1 MPLLSTDQM
10 LGTAFEPILQH
21 RFIMS
26 IDGIPSYMIK
36 KISGI
41 GFEDGEVII
50 DHINTYLKFRA
61 KRRWNDITL
70 SLYNPVTPSG
80 AQTVMEWAR
89 LQYETV
95 TGRAGYGDFYWKDIT
110 FNAIDPVGNT
120 VNEWVIKKAFIKT
133 VSSFGEW
140 DWSAQEYTT
149 IEMVLGNSGMILN
162 Y

>member
-1 MPLLSTDQM
+1 MPILSTDQM
-10 LGTAFEPILQH
+10 LGTIFEPILQH

-26 IDGIPSYMIK
+26 IDGIPSYLIK
-36 KISGI
+36 KINGI

-50 DHINTYLKFRA
+50 DHINSYVKFRQ
-61 KRRWNDITL
+61 KRRWNDISL
-70 SLYNPVTPSG
+70 SLYNPVSPSG

-89 LQYETV
+89 LSHETV
-95 TGRAGYGDFYWKDIT
+95 TGRSGYGDFYWKDIT

-133 VSSFGEW
+133 VSNFGDW
-140 DWSAQEYTT
+140 DWSASEYTT

>member
-1 MPLLSTDQM
+1 MPILSTDQM
-10 LGTAFEPILQH
+10 LGTVFEPILQH

-26 IDGIPSYMIK
+26 IDGIPSYLIK
-36 KISGI
+36 KINGI

-50 DHINTYLKFRA
+50 DHINSYVKFRQ
-61 KRRWNDITL
+61 KRRWNDISL

-89 LQYETV
+89 LSYETV

-133 VSSFGEW
+133 VSNFGDW
-140 DWSAQEYTT
+140 DWSASEYTT

>member
-1 MPLLSTDQM
+1 MPILSTDQM
-10 LGTAFEPILQH
+10 LGTVFEPILQH

-26 IDGIPSYMIK
+26 IDSIPSYLIK
-36 KISGI
+36 KINGI

-50 DHINTYLKFRA
+50 DHINSYVKFRQ
-61 KRRWNDITL
+61 KRRWNDISL

-89 LQYETV
+89 LSYETV

-133 VSSFGEW
+133 VSNFGDW
-140 DWSAQEYTT
+140 DWAASEYTT

>member
-1 MPLLSTDQM
+1 MPILSTDQM
-10 LGTAFEPILQH
+10 LGTTFEPILQH

-26 IDGIPSYMIK
+26 IDGIPSYLIK

-41 GFEDGEVII
+41 GFDDGEVII
-50 DHINTYLKFRA
+50 DHINSYVKFRQ

-70 SLYNPVTPSG
+70 SLYNPVSPSG

-89 LQYETV
+89 LSYETV

-120 VNEWVIKKAFIKT
+120 VNEWVIKKSFIKN
-133 VSSFGEW
+133 VSNFGDW
-140 DWSAQEYTT
+140 DWSASEYTT

>member
-26 IDGIPSYMIK
+26 IEGIPSYMIK
-36 KISGI
+36 KIGGI

-70 SLYNPVTPSG
+70 SLYNPVSPSG

-120 VNEWVIKKAFIKT
+120 VNEWVIKKAFIKN
-133 VSSFGEW
+133 VGSFGDW
-140 DWSAQEYTT
+140 DWSADAYTT
-149 IEMVLGNSGMILN
+149 IEMTLGNSGMILN

>member
-140 DWSAQEYTT
+140 DWAAQEYTT

>member
-1 MPLLSTDQM
+1 MPILSTDQM
-10 LGTAFEPILQH
+10 LGTPFEPILQH

-26 IDGIPSYMIK
+26 IDGIPAYLIK

-41 GFEDGEVII
+41 GFDDGEVII

-80 AQTVMEWAR
+80 AQAVMEWAR
-89 LQYETV
+89 LGYETV

-133 VSSFGEW
+133 VSNFGDW

-149 IEMVLGNSGMILN
+149 IEMTLGNSGMILN